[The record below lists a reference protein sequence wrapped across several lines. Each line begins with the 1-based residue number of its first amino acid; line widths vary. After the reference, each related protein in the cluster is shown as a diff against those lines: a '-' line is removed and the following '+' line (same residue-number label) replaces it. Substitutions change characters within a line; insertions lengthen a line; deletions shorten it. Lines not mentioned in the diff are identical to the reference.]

1 MSGRLESRIL
11 LFTGGNLG
19 TWALQEIRTGDT
31 LVGVDRGAFFLLQH
45 GMKPD
50 LAIGDFDSVSEE
62 ELQSIRTQVTDLQ
75 TCDPVWK
82 DWTDTEM
89 AFHWALEQSPS
100 EIILLGALGTRFDH
114 SFANVQLLVRALRAG
129 VPCRIVDEKNEL
141 ILLDRTGHVS
151 KSSFSHIS
159 LLPFSPE
166 VTGITLTGFQYPLE
180 QATLRWGESLGVSNV
195 LVEETGTIELESGYL
210 LVIQSKD

>member
-1 MSGRLESRIL
+1 MSRGEKRIL

-19 TWALQEIRTGDT
+19 PWALQEIRTGDT

-45 GMKPD
+45 GIKPD
-50 LAIGDFDSVSEE
+50 LAMGDFDSVSEE
-62 ELQSIRTQVTDLQ
+62 ELQSIRTQVNDLQ
-75 TCDPVWK
+75 TVDPVWK

-89 AFHWALEQSPS
+89 AFHWALEQSPA

-114 SFANVQLLVRALRAG
+114 SFANVQLLVRALRAS
-129 VPCRIVDEKNEL
+129 VSCRIVDERNEL
-141 ILLDRTGHVS
+141 TMLDRTGHVS
-151 KSSFSHIS
+151 KSSFTHVS

-180 QATLRWGESLGVSNV
+180 QATLRWGESLGISNV
-195 LVEETGTIELESGYL
+195 LVEETGMIEMKSGYL
-210 LVIQSKD
+210 LVIKSKD